1 MRKGLALLALSL
13 LVPSVGAE
21 EGVLTLAEALRLAEE
36 GPAVK
41 AAEAGR
47 EAAGFRVAEA
57 RSFRLPQVEL
67 EAQARSL
74 AKDPGFLV
82 PRGSFGN
89 PVTLAL
95 VTGERDVQ
103 SGKIGASYLL
113 WDWGRT
119 GSAVAAAEKAEQAAE
134 AQVKATRRAV
144 LRATV
149 QAFAQAQRAQEEL
162 AAAEEA
168 VATAQETLRVVSA
181 AVQQELLPDSD
192 RLAAEFF
199 LARRQAEVAAARGQ
213 LTAALAVLAELTG
226 VPARGVMRAS
236 VPEPPAV
243 GEDAAEKREE
253 LQAAKA
259 QGEAAAALAQAFR
272 REPLPVVVLA
282 LGAENVRDHFLLHQ
296 TNSYGV
302 VGVRA
307 NLFDGGRARALAR
320 QQEALARSSSF
331 QQELLRRQVQREVTA
346 AQAMVEAVRQQL
358 AAAQKAEQAAQEE
371 LRLETKRHEQG
382 LATTRD
388 LLAAQ
393 EHLAQAKAAVAAA
406 QAGLLQAVGELAAA
420 AGEDLVRFFGGRP

>member
-1 MRKGLALLALSL
+1 MRKALAVFVLLV
-13 LVPSVGAE
+13 LVPSLGAD
-21 EGVLTLAEALRLAEE
+21 EGVLTLVEALQLAEQ

-41 AAEAGR
+41 AAQAGQ
-47 EAAGFRVAEA
+47 EAASYRVAEA
-57 RSFRLPQVEL
+57 RSFRLPQVAL
-67 EAQARSL
+67 EAQARTL

-82 PRGSFGN
+82 PRGAFGN

-113 WDWGRT
+113 WDWGKT
-119 GSAVAAAEKAEQAAE
+119 AGAATAAGKGEEAAE
-134 AQVKATRRAV
+134 AQTKATRRAV

-168 VATAQETLRVVSA
+168 VATAQETLRVVTA
-181 AVQQELLPDSD
+181 AVQQELLPESD

-199 LARRQAEVAAARGQ
+199 VARRKAEAAAARGQ
-213 LTAALAVLAELTG
+213 LTAALAVLSELTG
-226 VPARGVMRAS
+226 VPVRWVARAPL
-236 VPEPPAV
+236 PEPPTTS
-243 GEDAAEKREE
+243 EDPAEKREE
-253 LQAAKA
+253 LWAVRA
-259 QGEAAAALAQAFR
+259 QGEAARALAQAFR
-272 REPLPVVVLA
+272 REPLPVVALA
-282 LGAENVRDHFLLHQ
+282 LGVENVRDHFLLHQ

-307 NLFDGGRARALAR
+307 HLFDGGRSRALAR
-320 QQEALARSSSF
+320 QQEALAQASKF
-331 QQELLRRQVQREVTA
+331 QEELLRRQVQREVTV
-346 AQAMVEAVRQQL
+346 AQAMVEAARQQL
-358 AAAQKAEQAAQEE
+358 AAAQKAETAAREE

-382 LATTRD
+382 LTTTRD

-406 QAGLLQAVGELAAA
+406 QAGLLQAVGELATAL
-420 AGEDLVRFFGGRP
+420 GEDVVRFFGGRP